1 MSVRVKILSW
11 RQTSKLAVA
20 ESAGGGDGK
29 NHECV
34 QEGFTSE
41 VSKCQVRRDQTCYV
55 ESLNITVGPLETRA
69 GSPVIRICNR
79 VLEAMW
85 KEKVLMLE
93 VGSLRRA
100 LEVR

>member
-11 RQTSKLAVA
+11 GQTSKLAVA

-29 NHECV
+29 NRECV

-55 ESLNITVGPLETRA
+55 ERLNITVGPLETRA
-69 GSPVIRICNR
+69 GESRDQDLQQSIGSR
-79 VLEAMW
+79 VEREGIHA
-85 KEKVLMLE
+85 
-93 VGSLRRA
+93 GGG
-100 LEVR
+100 

>member
-11 RQTSKLAVA
+11 GQTSKLVVA

-29 NHECV
+29 NRECV

-69 GSPVIRICNR
+69 GESRNQDLQQSIGSR
-79 VLEAMW
+79 VEREGIDA
-85 KEKVLMLE
+85 
-93 VGSLRRA
+93 GGG
-100 LEVR
+100 